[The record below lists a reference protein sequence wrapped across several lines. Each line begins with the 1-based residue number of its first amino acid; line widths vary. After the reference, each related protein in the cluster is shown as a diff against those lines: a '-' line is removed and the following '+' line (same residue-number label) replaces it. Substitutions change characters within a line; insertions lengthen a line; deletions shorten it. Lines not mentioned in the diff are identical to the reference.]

1 MIDVRNFLNK
11 KTVIIGDVNSGKT
24 QYTLNIIREF
34 LTSGIRDIAILDFA
48 PEKVREIGGK
58 MVPPETPEIL
68 YMTTDIVAPRLTGR
82 GDDEIQLLALSNKQL
97 IEKLFDTYL
106 QNPRDIICV
115 NDVTL
120 YLHAGS
126 VDRLN
131 QVLSTATTQVLN
143 AYYGTTF
150 QESSLSRREKEQVDV
165 LLKQCD
171 IVIEL

>member
-1 MIDVRNFLNK
+1 MIDVKNYLNK
-11 KTVIIGDVNSGKT
+11 RTVIIGDVNSGKT
-24 QYTLNIIREF
+24 QYAMHIIQEF
-34 LTSGIRDIAILDFA
+34 LNSGIRDIAILDLA
-48 PEKVREIGGK
+48 PEKVRGVGGK
-58 MVPPETPEIL
+58 MIPPEAPEIL
-68 YMTTDIVAPRLTGR
+68 YVTTDIVAPRLTGR
-82 GDDEIQLLALSNKQL
+82 GDDEIQMLALTNKQL

>member
-11 KTVIIGDVNSGKT
+11 RTVIVGDVNSGKT
-24 QYTLNIIREF
+24 QYTMHIIQEF
-34 LTSGIRDIAILDFA
+34 LNSGIRDIAILDLA

-58 MVPPETPEIL
+58 MIPAEDPEIL
-68 YMTTDIVAPRLTGR
+68 YMTTDIVAPRLTGTN
-82 GDDEIQLLALSNKQL
+82 DDEIQLLARKNKQA

-150 QESSLSRREKEQVDV
+150 RESSLSRREKEQVDV
-165 LLKQCD
+165 LLKQSD

>member
-1 MIDVRNFLNK
+1 MIDIKDLLNK
-11 KTVIIGDVNSGKT
+11 RTVIIGDVNSGKT

-34 LTSGIRDIAILDFA
+34 LTSGIRDIAILDLA

-58 MVPPETPEIL
+58 MIPPEAPEIL
-68 YMTTDIVAPRLTGR
+68 YMTTEIVAPRLTGS
-82 GDDEIQLLALSNKQL
+82 GDDEIQMLARENKQT

-106 QNPRDIICV
+106 QNPQDIIFV

-150 QESSLSRREKEQVDV
+150 LESLLSRREKEQVDV

-171 IVIEL
+171 ILIEL